1 MNQLPADILT
11 FIKFFENSDG
21 TSVYVNELIRDKNGK
36 IKDIKLHYCNEQG
49 AKLLQMEKSFIIGR
63 NFTKLRPDVNEI
75 KPEIADFMDSIS
87 KAGSEWRGTRKSV
100 LNGNYFDSTMLCP
113 QDDWIVS
120 LAKDLNQEVKEKDIF
135 REAAYRNED
144 AVYYLEP
151 IFDNKGSITDFLFK
165 DLNPAA
171 EAEIGMPKEIA
182 IDKNLCK
189 LFPQNLELGT
199 FDLYKN
205 VYLTQ
210 QAQRKE
216 YEIRDTQ
223 GNLGFYLLHISRV
236 YDGLLISNKN
246 ITEIRNVENQLRIQK
261 EQLEFTYLASNDGYW
276 DYNVKTEQ
284 LFLSERW
291 KTMLGFT
298 DQEIASDDLQV
309 WRKLVHPKDL
319 RIALSA
325 FQRHQSEETERFD
338 KVLRFKTKGGEYMFI
353 RSRALIIKDE
363 NGEPTRIVGTH
374 TDISAAKQSELVLE
388 KAKEK
393 AEQADKAKSEFLGM
407 ISHEMRTPLNGIF
420 GMATLLAGSEL
431 NSEQKEYLKDL
442 SDSTEILSR
451 LIDDLLQII
460 TLDSAKMEIKEEPF
474 EIKTFID
481 LIRILVEPKAFEKEI
496 EFKILISEKFPKV
509 IIGDRTRI
517 EQVLLNLITNSIKF
531 TDKGSV
537 TLSLDLEGADSILFK
552 VKDTGIGIQEE
563 ARQRIFDA
571 FHQEDLADTRRY
583 GGVGLGLYIVKRL
596 TSRMKGEIR
605 LDSEPGLGSEF
616 TVILPLKMETQTSLN
631 IVQTQQSDAVP
642 KFTSGSVLIVDDNE
656 INVKILAK
664 HLSKTGIQSD
674 SALSGREALKL
685 LDTNDKKYD
694 LILLDLQMPEMDG
707 YHTADAIHALNS
719 SNAKTPI
726 VAVTASSFSEAYEK
740 CAQHGIEGFIG
751 KPFQPKQLYKVLIDF
766 L

>member
-1 MNQLPADILT
+1 MNEIPADILT

-21 TSVYVNELIRDKNGK
+21 TSIYVNNIIRDKNNK
-36 IKDIKLHYCNEQG
+36 IVDLILYYCNEQA
-49 AKLLQMEKSFIIGR
+49 AKLVQMEKSTLIGKKY
-63 NFTKLRPDVNEI
+63 TELRPKELETN
-75 KPEIADFMDSIS
+75 PEIVEFFESIS
-87 KAGSEWRGTRKSV
+87 KKGAEWRGIRQSAISRK
-100 LNGNYFDSTMLCP
+100 YYDSTIICP
-113 QDDWIVS
+113 EDDWTIS
-120 LAKDLNQEVKEKDIF
+120 IAKDLNQEIKEKDIF

-151 IFDNKGSITDFLFK
+151 IFDGKGSIADFLYK

-182 IDKNLCK
+182 IGKNLCK

-199 FDLYKN
+199 FELYKN

-210 QAQRKE
+210 HAEKRE
-216 YEIRDTQ
+216 YEIKDSQ
-223 GNLGFYLLHISRV
+223 GNPGFYLLQISRV
-236 YDGLLISNKN
+236 YEGLLISNKN

-276 DYNVKTEQ
+276 DYNVKTQQ
-284 LFLSERW
+284 LFLSQRW
-291 KTMLGFT
+291 KTMLGYT
-298 DQEIASDDLQV
+298 DEEISSDDVHL

-325 FQRHQSEETERFD
+325 FQRHQEEGTARFD
-338 KVLRFKTKGGEYMFI
+338 KVLRFKTKSGEYMFI
-353 RSRALIIKDE
+353 RSRALIIEDE
-363 NGEPTRIVGTH
+363 NGQPARIVGTH
-374 TDISAAKQSELVLE
+374 TDISAAKESEHALE

-420 GMATLLAGSEL
+420 GMATLLASSEL
-431 NSEQKEYLKDL
+431 DSEQKEYLKDL

-451 LIDDLLQII
+451 LIDDLLQVI
-460 TLDSAKMEIKEEPF
+460 TLDSAKIEIKEESF
-474 EIKTFID
+474 EIKAFTD
-481 LIRILVEPKAFEKEI
+481 LIRILVEPKALEKNI
-496 EFKILISEKFPKV
+496 EFKIYISERFPKV
-509 IIGDRTRI
+509 IVGDRTRI
-517 EQVLLNLITNSIKF
+517 EQIVLNLITNSIKF

-537 TLSLDLEGADSILFK
+537 TLSLDLEGKDSILFK
-552 VKDTGIGIQEE
+552 VKDTGIGIKEE

-571 FHQEDLADTRRY
+571 FHQEDLADTRKY
-583 GGVGLGLYIVKRL
+583 KGVGLGLYIVKKL
-596 TSRMKGEIR
+596 TSRMKGDIR
-605 LDSEPGLGSEF
+605 LKSEHGLGSEF
-616 TVILPLKMETQTSLN
+616 SIILPLKTETDTPFN
-631 IVQTQQSDAVP
+631 PTQIQSEAVP
-642 KFTSGSVLIVDDNE
+642 TFSSSSVLIVDDNE

-674 SALSGREALKL
+674 SALSGKEALKL
-685 LDTNDKKYD
+685 LDTNEKKYD

-719 SNAKTPI
+719 FNAKTPI

-751 KPFQPKQLYKVLIDF
+751 KPFQPKQLYKVLTDF

>member
-1 MNQLPADILT
+1 MNEIPSDILT

-21 TSVYVNELIRDKNGK
+21 TSIYVNELLRDENSK

-49 AKLLQMEKSFIIGR
+49 AKLLQMEKDFIIGR
-63 NFTKLRPDVNEI
+63 NFTQLRSDVNEV
-75 KPEIADFMDSIS
+75 KPEFAAFMESIC
-87 KAGSEWRGTRKSV
+87 KAGSEWRGIRQSV
-100 LNGNYFDSTMLCP
+100 LSGRYFDSTMLCH
-113 QDDWIVS
+113 QDDWIIS
-120 LAKDLNQEVKEKDIF
+120 IAKDLNQEIKEKDIF

-144 AVYYLEP
+144 AIYYLEP
-151 IFDNKGSITDFLFK
+151 VFDDKGSIIDFLYK

-171 EAEIGMPKEIA
+171 EAEMGMPKEIS
-182 IDKNLCK
+182 IGKNLYSV
-189 LFPQNLELGT
+189 FPQNVDIGM
-199 FDLYKN
+199 FDLFKK

-210 QAQRKE
+210 QAEKKE
-216 YEIRDTQ
+216 YEIKDAK
-223 GNLGFYLLHISRV
+223 GDLGFYLLHISRV
-236 YDGLLISNKN
+236 YEGLLISNKN

-291 KTMLGFT
+291 KTMLGYT
-298 DQEIASDDLQV
+298 NEEIASNDIQV

-325 FQRHQSEETERFD
+325 FQRHRSEETERFD
-338 KVLRFKTKGGEYMFI
+338 KVLRFKTKGGEYIFV

-374 TDISAAKQSELVLE
+374 TDISAAKQSEIALE

-393 AEQADKAKSEFLGM
+393 AEQADRAKSEFLGM

-420 GMATLLAGSEL
+420 GMTTLLASSKL
-431 NSEQKEYLKDL
+431 DLEQKEYLKDL

-451 LIDDLLQII
+451 LIDDLLQVI
-460 TLDSAKMEIKEEPF
+460 TVDSAKMEIKEEAF
-474 EIKTFID
+474 EVKTFLD
-481 LIRILVEPKAFEKEI
+481 FIRILVEPKAFEKNI
-496 EFKILISEKFPKV
+496 EFKIFISEKFPRV
-509 IIGDRTRI
+509 IVGDRTRI

-531 TDKGSV
+531 TDKGSI
-537 TLSLDLEGADSILFK
+537 TLSLDLEGEASILFK
-552 VKDTGIGIQEE
+552 VKDTGIGIKEE

-571 FHQEDLADTRRY
+571 FHQEDLADTRKY
-583 GGVGLGLYIVKRL
+583 KGVGLGLYIVKRL
-596 TSRMKGEIR
+596 TSKMKGDVR
-605 LDSEPGLGSEF
+605 LNSEPGHGSEF
-616 TVILPLKMETQTSLN
+616 SIILPLKKEAETPLN
-631 IVQTQQSDAVP
+631 PAQIQSETVP
-642 KFTSGSVLIVDDNE
+642 KFSSNSVLIVDDNE

-674 SALSGREALKL
+674 SALSGKEALKL
-685 LDTNDKKYD
+685 LDTNEKKYD

-726 VAVTASSFSEAYEK
+726 VAVTASSFSEAYKK

-751 KPFQPKQLYKVLIDF
+751 KPFQPKQLYKVLTDF

>member
-1 MNQLPADILT
+1 MNEIPEDIRI

-21 TSVYVNELIRDKNGK
+21 TSIYVNHLLRDENGK
-36 IKDIKLHYCNEQG
+36 IRDIKLHYLNEQG
-49 AKLLQMEKSFIIGR
+49 AKLLQMEKTQLIGK
-63 NFTKLRPDVNEI
+63 NYTEIRPGELESNPDI
-75 KPEIADFMDSIS
+75 SGFMESVS
-87 KAGSEWRGTRKSV
+87 KKGSEWRGIRQSAISKKF
-100 LNGNYFDSTMLCP
+100 YDSTVICP
-113 QDDWIVS
+113 KDDWVIS
-120 LAKDLNQEVKEKDIF
+120 IAKDLNQEIKEKDIF

-151 IFDNKGSITDFLFK
+151 IFDEKGHITDFLYK

-171 EAEIGMPKEIA
+171 ESEIGMPKEIA
-182 IDKNLCK
+182 IGKNLCK

-199 FDLYKN
+199 FELYKN

-210 QAQRKE
+210 HAEKRE
-216 YEIRDTQ
+216 YEIKDSQ
-223 GNLGFYLLHISRV
+223 GNPGFYLLQISRV
-236 YDGLLISNKN
+236 YEGLLISNKN

-298 DQEIASDDLQV
+298 DQEISSDDPHV

-325 FQRHQSEETERFD
+325 FQRHQEEGTARFD
-338 KVLRFKTKGGEYMFI
+338 KVLRFKTKSGEYMFI
-353 RSRALIIKDE
+353 RSRALIIEDE
-363 NGEPTRIVGTH
+363 NGQPARIVGTH
-374 TDISAAKQSELVLE
+374 TDISAAKQTEIALE

-420 GMATLLAGSEL
+420 GMANLLENSEL
-431 NSEQKEYLKDL
+431 NLEQKEYLKDL

-460 TLDSAKMEIKEEPF
+460 TLDSTKIEIKEEAF

-481 LIRILVEPKAFEKEI
+481 LIRILVEPKAFEKNI
-496 EFKILISEKFPKV
+496 EFKIIVSEKFPKV
-509 IIGDRTRI
+509 IVGDRTRI

-537 TLSLDLEGADSILFK
+537 TLSLDLKGNDSILFK
-552 VKDTGIGIQEE
+552 VKDTGIGIKEE
-563 ARQRIFDA
+563 ARQRIFEA
-571 FHQEDLADTRRY
+571 FHQEDLADTRKY
-583 GGVGLGLYIVKRL
+583 KGVGLGLYIVKRL
-596 TSRMKGEIR
+596 TSKMKGDVH
-605 LDSEPGLGSEF
+605 LNSEPGLGSEF
-616 TVILPLKMETQTSLN
+616 SIILPLKTEAEAPFNPAQIQSET
-631 IVQTQQSDAVP
+631 VP
-642 KFTSGSVLIVDDNE
+642 TFSSSSVLIVDDNE

-674 SALSGREALKL
+674 SALSGKEALKL
-685 LDTNDKKYD
+685 LDTNTKKYD

-740 CAQHGIEGFIG
+740 CTQHGIEGFIG
-751 KPFQPKQLYKVLIDF
+751 KPFQPKQLYKVLTDF

>member
-1 MNQLPADILT
+1 MNQIPADILT

-21 TSVYVNELIRDKNGK
+21 TAIYVNELLRDEKGKLKN
-36 IKDIKLHYCNEQG
+36 IKLHYCNEQG
-49 AKLLQMEKSFIIGR
+49 AKLLKMEKLTITGK
-63 NFTKLRPDVNEI
+63 NFTELRPDVAEI
-75 KPEIADFMDSIS
+75 KPEIAAFMESIS
-87 KAGSEWRGTRKSV
+87 KAGSEWRGIRQSV
-100 LNGNYFDSTMLCP
+100 LSGKYFDSTMLCY
-113 QDDWIVS
+113 QDDWVIS
-120 LAKDLNQEVKEKDIF
+120 IAKDLNQEIKEKDIF

-151 IFDNKGSITDFLFK
+151 IFDDKGSITDFLYK

-182 IDKNLCK
+182 IGKNLCK

-199 FDLYKN
+199 FDLYKS

-210 QAQRKE
+210 QAQKRE
-216 YEIRDTQ
+216 YEIKDAQ
-223 GNLGFYLLHISRV
+223 GNPGFYLLQISRV
-236 YDGLLISNKN
+236 YEGLLISNKN

-276 DYNVKTEQ
+276 DYNMDTGE

-291 KTMLGFT
+291 KTMLGFK
-298 DQEIASDDLQV
+298 DEEISSNDRNV
-309 WRKLVHPKDL
+309 WRNLVHPKDL

-338 KVLRFKTKGGEYMFI
+338 KVLRFKKKDGEYIFI

-363 NGEPTRIVGTH
+363 NGNPTRIVGTH
-374 TDISAAKQSELVLE
+374 TDISAAKQTEIALE
-388 KAKEK
+388 QAKEK

-420 GMATLLAGSEL
+420 GMANLLVNSEL

-460 TLDSAKMEIKEEPF
+460 TLDSTKIEIKEEAF

-481 LIRILVEPKAFEKEI
+481 FIRILVEPKAFEKNI
-496 EFKILISEKFPKV
+496 EFKIFISEKFPKV
-509 IIGDRTRI
+509 IVGDRTRI

-531 TDKGSV
+531 TSKGSV
-537 TLSLDLEGADSILFK
+537 SLSLDIEGKNSILFK
-552 VKDTGIGIQEE
+552 VKDTGIGIKEE

-571 FHQEDLADTRRY
+571 FHQEDLADTRKY
-583 GGVGLGLYIVKRL
+583 SGVGLGLYIVKRL
-596 TSRMKGEIR
+596 TSKMKGEVR
-605 LDSEPGLGSEF
+605 LNSEPGFGSEF
-616 TVILPLKMETQTSLN
+616 SIILPLKTETEAFFNPTQ
-631 IVQTQQSDAVP
+631 VQSETVP
-642 KFTSGSVLIVDDNE
+642 TFSSSSVLIVDDNE

-674 SALSGREALKL
+674 SALSGKEALKL
-685 LDTNDKKYD
+685 LDTNTKKYD

-751 KPFQPKQLYKVLIDF
+751 KPFQPKQLYKVLTDF

>member
-1 MNQLPADILT
+1 MNEIPADILT
-11 FIKFFENSDG
+11 FIQFFENSNG
-21 TSVYVNELIRDKNGK
+21 TSIYVTHLIRNEKGK
-36 IKDIKLHYCNEQG
+36 IQDIKLHYCNDQ
-49 AKLLQMEKSFIIGR
+49 AARLLQMDKVALIGK
-63 NFTKLRPDVNEI
+63 NYTELRPGELETNPDI
-75 KPEIADFMDSIS
+75 GGFMESVS
-87 KAGSEWRGTRKSV
+87 KKGAEWRGIRQSAITK
-100 LNGNYFDSTMLCP
+100 NYYDSTIICP
-113 QDDWIVS
+113 QDDWVIS
-120 LAKDLNQEVKEKDIF
+120 IAKDLNQEIKEKDIF

-144 AVYYLEP
+144 AIYYLEP
-151 IFDNKGSITDFLFK
+151 IFDDQGSITDFLYK

-182 IDKNLCK
+182 IGKNLCK

-199 FDLYKN
+199 FDLYKK

-210 QAQRKE
+210 QAEKRE
-216 YEIRDTQ
+216 YEIKDTR
-223 GNLGFYLLHISRV
+223 GKPGFYLLQISRV
-236 YDGLLISNKN
+236 YEGLLISNKN

-276 DYNVKTEQ
+276 DYNVKTKK

-291 KTMLGFT
+291 KTMLGYT
-298 DQEIASDDLQV
+298 NEEISSEDSQI
-309 WRKLVHPKDL
+309 WKKLVHPEDL

-325 FQRHQSEETERFD
+325 FQRHRSEKTERFD
-338 KVLRFKTKGGEYMFI
+338 KVLRYKRKNGDSIFI

-363 NGEPTRIVGTH
+363 NGDPTRIVGTH
-374 TDISAAKQSELVLE
+374 TDISAAKQSELTLE

-420 GMATLLAGSEL
+420 GMANLLMSSEL

-481 LIRILVEPKAFEKEI
+481 FIRILVEPKAIEKNI
-496 EFKILISEKFPKV
+496 EFKIFISEKFPRV
-509 IIGDRTRI
+509 IVGDRTRI
-517 EQVLLNLITNSIKF
+517 EQILLNLITNSIKF

-537 TLSLDLEGADSILFK
+537 TLSLDLEGDSSVLLK
-552 VKDTGIGIQEE
+552 VKDTGIGIKEE

-571 FHQEDLADTRRY
+571 FHQEDLADTRKY

-596 TSRMKGEIR
+596 TSRMKGEVR
-605 LDSEPGLGSEF
+605 LSSEPGLGSEF
-616 TVILPLKMETQTSLN
+616 SIILPLKTETEALN
-631 IVQTQQSDAVP
+631 PALTQSETVP
-642 KFTSGSVLIVDDNE
+642 IFPFGSVLIVDDNE

-726 VAVTASSFSEAYEK
+726 VAVTASSFSEAHEK
-740 CAQHGIEGFIG
+740 CVQHGIEGFIG
-751 KPFQPKQLYKVLIDF
+751 KPFQPKQLYKVLSDF

>member
-1 MNQLPADILT
+1 MNEIPADILT
-11 FIKFFENSDG
+11 FIKFFEHSDG
-21 TSVYVNELIRDKNGK
+21 TSVYVNELIRDEAGK
-36 IKDIKLHYCNEQG
+36 IKDIKLHYCNEQA
-49 AKLLQMEKSFIIGR
+49 AKLLRLEKSFLIGK
-63 NFTKLRPDVNEI
+63 NFTELRPDVSEL
-75 KPEIADFMDSIS
+75 KPEITEFMDSIS
-87 KAGSEWRGTRKSV
+87 KAGSEWRGTRKSIIS
-100 LNGNYFDSTMLCP
+100 GKYFDSTMLCP
-113 QDDWIVS
+113 KDDWIVS
-120 LAKDLNQEVKEKDIF
+120 LAKDLNQEIKEKDIF

-151 IFDNKGSITDFLFK
+151 IFDEKGSIIDFLYK

-182 IDKNLCK
+182 IGKNLRK
-189 LFPQNLELGT
+189 LFPKTIELGT

-210 QAQRKE
+210 QAVKKE
-216 YEIRDTQ
+216 YETEDTH
-223 GNLGFYLLHISRV
+223 GNPGFYLLQISRV
-236 YDGLLISNKN
+236 YEGLVISNKN

-276 DYNVKTEQ
+276 DYNVKTSQ

-338 KVLRFKTKGGEYMFI
+338 KVLRFKTKSGEYIFI

-363 NGEPTRIVGTH
+363 NGDPTRIVGTH
-374 TDISAAKQSELVLE
+374 TDISAAKQSELALE
-388 KAKEK
+388 QAKER
-393 AEQADKAKSEFLGM
+393 AERADKAKSEFLGM

-481 LIRILVEPKAFEKEI
+481 FIRILVEPKAFEKEI
-496 EFKILISEKFPKV
+496 EFKISISEKFPKV

-531 TDKGSV
+531 TDKGLV
-537 TLSLDLEGADSILFK
+537 TLSLDIEGENSILFK

-563 ARQRIFDA
+563 ARLRIFDA
-571 FHQEDLADTRRY
+571 FHQEDLADTRKY

-596 TSRMKGEIR
+596 TSKMKGDIR
-605 LDSEPGLGSEF
+605 LDSVPGLGSEF
-616 TVILPLKMETQTSLN
+616 SIILPLKTETDIQITPAQ
-631 IVQTQQSDAVP
+631 IQSETVP
-642 KFTSGSVLIVDDNE
+642 KFSSGSVLIVDDNE
-656 INVKILAK
+656 INVKILSK

-685 LDTNDKKYD
+685 LDTNEKKYD

-719 SNAKTPI
+719 FNAKTPI

-751 KPFQPKQLYKVLIDF
+751 KPFQPKQLYKVLSDF

>member
-1 MNQLPADILT
+1 MNEIPADILT

-21 TSVYVNELIRDKNGK
+21 TSIYVNHLLRDENGK
-36 IKDIKLHYCNEQG
+36 IQDIKLHYCNDQA
-49 AKLLQMEKSFIIGR
+49 AKLLQMEKISLVGKHY
-63 NFTKLRPDVNEI
+63 TELRPGEFESNPDI
-75 KPEIADFMDSIS
+75 GGFMESVS
-87 KAGSEWRGTRKSV
+87 KKGSEWRGIRQSAISKK
-100 LNGNYFDSTMLCP
+100 YYDSTIICP
-113 QDDWIVS
+113 QDDWVIS
-120 LAKDLNQEVKEKDIF
+120 IAKDLNQEIKEKDIF

-144 AVYYLEP
+144 AIYYLEP
-151 IFDNKGSITDFLFK
+151 VFDDKGSITDFLYK

-182 IDKNLCK
+182 IGKNLCK
-189 LFPQNLELGT
+189 LFPRNLELGT

-210 QAQRKE
+210 QAEKRE
-216 YEIRDTQ
+216 YEIKDTR
-223 GNLGFYLLHISRV
+223 GNPGFYLLQISRV
-236 YDGLLISNKN
+236 YEGLLISNKN

-276 DYNVKTEQ
+276 DYNVKTKQ

-291 KTMLGFT
+291 KTMLGYT
-298 DQEIASDDLQV
+298 NEEISSEDSQI
-309 WRKLVHPKDL
+309 WKKLVHPEDL

-325 FQRHQSEETERFD
+325 FQQHRSEKTERFD
-338 KVLRFKTKGGEYMFI
+338 KVLRYKRKDGEPIFI

-374 TDISAAKQSELVLE
+374 TDISAAKQSEIALE

-393 AEQADKAKSEFLGM
+393 AEQADRAKSEFLGM

-420 GMATLLAGSEL
+420 GMANLLMSSEL
-431 NSEQKEYLKDL
+431 NSEQKENLKDL

-460 TLDSAKMEIKEEPF
+460 TLDSTKLEIKEEPF
-474 EIKTFID
+474 ETKTFID
-481 LIRILVEPKAFEKEI
+481 FIRILVEPKTLEKNI
-496 EFKILISEKFPKV
+496 EFKICISEKFPEV
-509 IIGDRTRI
+509 IVGDRTRI
-517 EQVLLNLITNSIKF
+517 EQLLLNLITNSIKF

-537 TLSLDLEGADSILFK
+537 MLTLDIEGESSIIFK
-552 VKDTGIGIQEE
+552 VKDTGIGIKEE

-571 FHQEDLADTRRY
+571 FHQEDLADTRKY
-583 GGVGLGLYIVKRL
+583 SGVGLGLYIVKRL
-596 TSRMKGEIR
+596 TSKMKGEVR
-605 LDSEPGLGSEF
+605 LNSEPGLGSEF
-616 TVILPLKMETQTSLN
+616 SILLPLKIQAGIPLNPAQIQSET
-631 IVQTQQSDAVP
+631 VP
-642 KFTSGSVLIVDDNE
+642 IFSTGSVLIVDDNE

-664 HLSKTGIQSD
+664 HLSKTGVQSD

-751 KPFQPKQLYKVLIDF
+751 KPFQPKQLYKVLSDF

>member
-1 MNQLPADILT
+1 MNEIPADILT

-21 TSVYVNELIRDKNGK
+21 TSIYVNHIIRDKNGK
-36 IKDIKLHYCNEQG
+36 IIDLELCYCNDQA
-49 AKLLQMEKSFIIGR
+49 AKLVQMEKSTLIGKR
-63 NFTKLRPDVNEI
+63 YTELRPKELETS
-75 KPEIADFMDSIS
+75 PEIVEFFESVS
-87 KAGSEWRGTRKSV
+87 KKSAEWRGIRQSAISGK
-100 LNGNYFDSTMLCP
+100 YYDSTIICP
-113 QDDWIVS
+113 EDDWTIS
-120 LAKDLNQEVKEKDIF
+120 IAKDLNQEIKEKDIF

-151 IFDNKGSITDFLFK
+151 IFDDKGSITDFLYK

-182 IDKNLCK
+182 IGKNLCK

-210 QAQRKE
+210 QAEKRE
-216 YEIRDTQ
+216 YEIKDSQ
-223 GNLGFYLLHISRV
+223 GHPGFYLLQISRV
-236 YDGLLISNKN
+236 YEGLLISNKN
-246 ITEIRNVENQLRIQK
+246 ITEIRNVETQLRIQK

-276 DYNVKTEQ
+276 DYNMKTGQ

-298 DQEIASDDLQV
+298 NEEISSNDQQI

-325 FQRHQSEETERFD
+325 FQRHQTEETERFD
-338 KVLRFKTKGGEYMFI
+338 KVLRFKTKSGEYIFI

-363 NGEPTRIVGTH
+363 NGDPTRIVGTH
-374 TDISAAKQSELVLE
+374 TDISAAKQTEIALE

-420 GMATLLAGSEL
+420 GMANLLMTSEL

-460 TLDSAKMEIKEEPF
+460 TLDSTKIEIKEETF

-481 LIRILVEPKAFEKEI
+481 LIRILVEPKAHEKNI
-496 EFKILISEKFPKV
+496 EFKIFISEKFPKV
-509 IIGDRTRI
+509 IVGDRTRI
-517 EQVLLNLITNSIKF
+517 EQLLLNLITNSIKF

-537 TLSLDLEGADSILFK
+537 TLSLDLEGEASILFK
-552 VKDTGIGIQEE
+552 VKDTGIGIKEE

-571 FHQEDLADTRRY
+571 FHQEDLADTRKY
-583 GGVGLGLYIVKRL
+583 SGVGLGLYIVKRL
-596 TSRMKGEIR
+596 TSKMRGEVR
-605 LDSEPGLGSEF
+605 LDSKPGLGSEF
-616 TVILPLKMETQTSLN
+616 SIILPLKIETAPPLN
-631 IVQTQQSDAVP
+631 PIEIQSETIP
-642 KFTSGSVLIVDDNE
+642 IFSSGSVLIVDDNE

-664 HLSKTGIQSD
+664 HLSKTGVQSD
-674 SALSGREALKL
+674 SALSGKEALKL
-685 LDTNDKKYD
+685 LDTDKKKYD

-740 CAQHGIEGFIG
+740 CVQHGIEGFIG
-751 KPFQPKQLYKVLIDF
+751 KPFQPKQLYKVLSDF

>member
-1 MNQLPADILT
+1 MNEIPTDILT
-11 FIKFFENSDG
+11 FIKFFEHSEG
-21 TSVYVNELIRDKNGK
+21 TSVYVNELLRDESGK

-49 AKLLQMEKSFIIGR
+49 AKLLQMEKVFLIGK
-63 NFTKLRPDVNEI
+63 NFTEFRPGVSII
-75 KPEIADFMDSIS
+75 KPEMAEFMNSIS
-87 KAGSEWRGTRKSV
+87 RAGSEWRGIRQSV
-100 LNGNYFDSTMLCP
+100 ISGKYVDSTMLCHR
-113 QDDWIVS
+113 DDWIIS
-120 LAKDLNQEVKEKDIF
+120 IAKDLNQEIKEKDIF

-144 AVYYLEP
+144 AIYYLEP
-151 IFDNKGSITDFLFK
+151 IFNENGNIIDFIYK
-165 DLNPAA
+165 DMNPAA
-171 EAEIGMPKEIA
+171 ETEMGIPKEIS
-182 IDKNLCK
+182 IGKNLYSV
-189 LFPQNLELGT
+189 FPENVDLGM
-199 FDLYKN
+199 FDLFKR

-210 QAQRKE
+210 QAEKKE
-216 YEIRDTQ
+216 YEIKDAQ
-223 GNLGFYLLHISRV
+223 GNPGFYLLHISRV
-236 YDGLLISNKN
+236 YEGLVITNKN
-246 ITEIRNVENQLRIQK
+246 VTEIRNVENQLRIQK

-298 DQEIASDDLQV
+298 DKEIESDDIQL

-338 KVLRFKTKGGEYMFI
+338 KVLRFKTKAGEYIFV

-374 TDISAAKQSELVLE
+374 TDISAAKQSEHALE

-420 GMATLLAGSEL
+420 GMASLLSGSKL
-431 NSEQKEYLKDL
+431 DSEQKEYLKDL
-442 SDSTEILSR
+442 SDSTAILSR

-481 LIRILVEPKAFEKEI
+481 FIRILVEPKAFEKDI

-517 EQVLLNLITNSIKF
+517 EQVLLNLITNSVKF

-537 TLSLDLEGADSILFK
+537 TLSLDTEGETSIIFK
-552 VKDTGIGIQEE
+552 VKDTGIGIKEE

-571 FHQEDLADTRRY
+571 FHQEDLADTRKY
-583 GGVGLGLYIVKRL
+583 KGVGLGLYIVKRL
-596 TSRMKGEIR
+596 VSRMKGEVH
-605 LDSEPGLGSEF
+605 LNSEPGIGSEF
-616 TVILPLKMETQTSLN
+616 SISLPLKMETRSSLN
-631 IVQTQQSDAVP
+631 PVQIESDSVP
-642 KFTSGSVLIVDDNE
+642 TFVSSSVLIVDDNE

-674 SALSGREALKL
+674 SALSGKEALKL
-685 LDTNDKKYD
+685 LDTNEKKYD

-751 KPFQPKQLYKVLIDF
+751 KPFQPKQLYKVLTDF

>member
-1 MNQLPADILT
+1 MNQIPADILT
-11 FIKFFENSDG
+11 FIKFFEHSDG
-21 TSVYVNELIRDKNGK
+21 TAIYVNELLRDEKGK
-36 IKDIKLHYCNEQG
+36 LENIKLQYCNDQG
-49 AKLLQMEKSFIIGR
+49 AKLLQMEKLSITGK
-63 NFTKLRPDVNEI
+63 NFTELRPDVPDI
-75 KPEIADFMDSIS
+75 KPEIATFMNSIC
-87 KAGSEWRGTRKSV
+87 KAGSEWRGIRQSV
-100 LNGNYFDSTMLCP
+100 LTGKYFDTTMLCP
-113 QDDWIVS
+113 QDDWIIS
-120 LAKDLNQEVKEKDIF
+120 IAKDLHQEIKEKDIF

-151 IFDNKGSITDFLFK
+151 IFDDKGSITDFLYK

-171 EAEIGMPKEIA
+171 EAEIGMPKEVA
-182 IDKNLCK
+182 IGRNLCN

-199 FDLYKN
+199 FDLYKT

-210 QAQRKE
+210 QAEKKE
-216 YEIRDTQ
+216 YEIKDAQ
-223 GNLGFYLLHISRV
+223 GTPGFYLLQISRV
-236 YDGLLISNKN
+236 YEGLLISNKN

-276 DYNVKTEQ
+276 DYNIKTKQ

-298 DQEIASDDLQV
+298 DQEIPSDDPQV

-325 FQRHQSEETERFD
+325 FKRHQEEGTPRFD
-338 KVLRFKTKGGEYMFI
+338 KVLRFKTKSGEYMFI
-353 RSRALIIKDE
+353 RSRALIIEDE

-374 TDISAAKQSELVLE
+374 TDISAAKQSELALE

-420 GMATLLAGSEL
+420 GMATLLASSEM
-431 NSEQKEYLKDL
+431 NPEQKEYLKDL

-460 TLDSAKMEIKEEPF
+460 TLDAAKMEIKEEPF

-481 LIRILVEPKAFEKEI
+481 FIRILVEPKALEKNI

-552 VKDTGIGIQEE
+552 VKDTGIGIKEE

-571 FHQEDLADTRRY
+571 FHQEDLADTRKY
-583 GGVGLGLYIVKRL
+583 KGVGLGLYIVKRL
-596 TSRMKGEIR
+596 ISRMKGDIR
-605 LDSEPGLGSEF
+605 LHSEPGLGSEF
-616 TVILPLKMETQTSLN
+616 SVILPLKMETETSLN
-631 IVQTQQSDAVP
+631 PARIQSETVP
-642 KFTSGSVLIVDDNE
+642 TFSSSAVLIVDDNE

-685 LDTNDKKYD
+685 LDTNEKKYD

-719 SNAKTPI
+719 FNAKTPI

-740 CAQHGIEGFIG
+740 CVQHGIEGFIG
-751 KPFQPKQLYKVLIDF
+751 KPFQPKQLYKVLTDF

>member
-1 MNQLPADILT
+1 MNQIPADILT

-21 TSVYVNELIRDKNGK
+21 TAIYVNELLRDEKGKLKN
-36 IKDIKLHYCNEQG
+36 IKLHYCNEIG
-49 AKLLQMEKSFIIGR
+49 AKLLQLEKLTITGK
-63 NFTKLRPDVNEI
+63 NFTELRPDVSEI
-75 KPEIADFMDSIS
+75 KPEMASFMESIS
-87 KAGSEWRGTRKSV
+87 KAGSEWRGIRQSV
-100 LNGNYFDSTMLCP
+100 LTGKYFDSTMLCY
-113 QDDWIVS
+113 QDDWIIS
-120 LAKDLNQEVKEKDIF
+120 IAKDLNQEIKEKDIF

-151 IFDNKGSITDFLFK
+151 IFDDKGSITDFLYK

-182 IDKNLCK
+182 IGKNLCK
-189 LFPQNLELGT
+189 LFPQNIELGT
-199 FDLYKN
+199 FELYKS

-210 QAQRKE
+210 QAQKKE
-216 YEIRDTQ
+216 YEIKDSQ
-223 GNLGFYLLHISRV
+223 GNPGFYLLQISRV
-236 YDGLLISNKN
+236 YEGLLITTKN
-246 ITEIRNVENQLRIQK
+246 ITEIRDVENQLRIQK

-276 DYNVKTEQ
+276 DYNMETRE

-298 DQEIASDDLQV
+298 DEEISSNDQNV
-309 WRKLVHPKDL
+309 WRQLVHPKDL

-338 KVLRFKTKGGEYMFI
+338 KVLRFKKKDGEYIFI

-363 NGEPTRIVGTH
+363 NGDPIRIVGTH
-374 TDISAAKQSELVLE
+374 TDISAAKQTEMALE

-420 GMATLLAGSEL
+420 GMANLLAGSKL
-431 NSEQKEYLKDL
+431 DPEQKEYLKDL

-460 TLDSAKMEIKEEPF
+460 TLDSAKMEIKEEAF

-481 LIRILVEPKAFEKEI
+481 LIRILVEPKAFEKDI
-496 EFKILISEKFPKV
+496 EFKIFISEKFPKV
-509 IIGDRTRI
+509 IVGDRTRI

-537 TLSLDLEGADSILFK
+537 TLSVDLEGENSILFK
-552 VKDTGIGIQEE
+552 VKDTGIGIKEE

-571 FHQEDLADTRRY
+571 FHQEDLADTRKY

-596 TSRMKGEIR
+596 TSKMKGEVR
-605 LDSEPGLGSEF
+605 LNSEPGLGSEF
-616 TVILPLKMETQTSLN
+616 SIILPLQIDTEAAVNTTQIQSET
-631 IVQTQQSDAVP
+631 VP
-642 KFTSGSVLIVDDNE
+642 IFNSSSVLIVDDNE

-719 SNAKTPI
+719 FNAKTPI

-751 KPFQPKQLYKVLIDF
+751 KPFQPKQLYKVLTDF

>member
-1 MNQLPADILT
+1 MNEIPSDILT
-11 FIKFFENSDG
+11 FIKFFEHSDG
-21 TSVYVNELIRDKNGK
+21 TSIYVNELLRDENGK
-36 IKDIKLHYCNEQG
+36 IKNIKLHYCNEQG
-49 AKLLQMEKSFIIGR
+49 AKLLQMEKNFLIGR
-63 NFTKLRPDVNEI
+63 NFTELRPEVNEI

-100 LNGNYFDSTMLCP
+100 LTGNYFDSTMLCP
-113 QDDWIVS
+113 QNDWIVS

-151 IFDNKGSITDFLFK
+151 IFDKNGSITDFLYK

-182 IDKNLCK
+182 VGKNLCK
-189 LFPQNLELGT
+189 LFPQNIELGT

-216 YEIRDTQ
+216 YEIKDAQ
-223 GNLGFYLLHISRV
+223 GNFGFYLLHISRV
-236 YDGLLISNKN
+236 YEGLLISNKN

-298 DQEIASDDLQV
+298 DEEISADDPQV

-325 FQRHQSEETERFD
+325 FQRHQEEGTARFD
-338 KVLRFKTKGGEYMFI
+338 RVLRFKTKSGEYMFI
-353 RSRALIIKDE
+353 RSRALIIEDE
-363 NGEPTRIVGTH
+363 NGQPARIVGTH
-374 TDISAAKQSELVLE
+374 TDISAAKQSELALE

-420 GMATLLAGSEL
+420 GMATLLASSEM
-431 NSEQKEYLKDL
+431 NPEQKEYLKDL

-481 LIRILVEPKAFEKEI
+481 FIRILVEPKALEKNI
-496 EFKILISEKFPKV
+496 EFKIFISEKFPKV
-509 IIGDRTRI
+509 IVGDRTRI

-537 TLSLDLEGADSILFK
+537 ILSLDLEGTDSILFK
-552 VKDTGIGIQEE
+552 VNDTGIGIKEE

-571 FHQEDLADTRRY
+571 FHQEDLADTRKY
-583 GGVGLGLYIVKRL
+583 KGVGLGLYIVKRL
-596 TSRMKGEIR
+596 ISRMKGDIR
-605 LDSEPGLGSEF
+605 LHSEPGLGSEF
-616 TVILPLKMETQTSLN
+616 SIILPLKTETEASINPAQ
-631 IVQTQQSDAVP
+631 IQSETVP
-642 KFTSGSVLIVDDNE
+642 TFSSSAVLIVDDNE

-685 LDTNDKKYD
+685 LDTNEKKYD

-719 SNAKTPI
+719 FNAKTPI

-751 KPFQPKQLYKVLIDF
+751 KPFQPKQLYKVLTDF

>member
-1 MNQLPADILT
+1 MNQIPADILT

-21 TSVYVNELIRDKNGK
+21 TSVYVNHIIRDKNGK
-36 IKDIKLHYCNEQG
+36 IVDMKLHYCNDQA
-49 AKLLQMEKSFIIGR
+49 AKLVQMEKSTLIGK
-63 NFTKLRPDVNEI
+63 NYTELRPKELEMN
-75 KPEIADFMDSIS
+75 PEIVEFFESIS
-87 KAGSEWRGTRKSV
+87 KKGSEWRGIRQSAISRK
-100 LNGNYFDSTMLCP
+100 YYDSTIICP
-113 QDDWIVS
+113 EDDWTIS
-120 LAKDLNQEVKEKDIF
+120 IAKDLNQEIKEKDIF

-151 IFDNKGSITDFLFK
+151 IFDDKGSITDFLYK

-182 IDKNLCK
+182 IGKNLCN

-199 FDLYKN
+199 FELYKN

-210 QAQRKE
+210 RAEKRE
-216 YEIRDTQ
+216 YEIKDSQ
-223 GNLGFYLLHISRV
+223 GNPGFYLLQISRV
-236 YDGLLISNKN
+236 YEGLLISNKN

-276 DYNVKTEQ
+276 DYNVKTER

-291 KTMLGFT
+291 KTMLGYT
-298 DQEIASDDLQV
+298 NEEISSDDVHL

-325 FQRHQSEETERFD
+325 FQRHQTEGTERFD
-338 KVLRFKTKGGEYMFI
+338 KVLRFKKKDGEYIFI
-353 RSRALIIKDE
+353 RSRALIIEDE

-374 TDISAAKQSELVLE
+374 TDISAAKQSEIALE

-420 GMATLLAGSEL
+420 GMANLLMSSEL

-460 TLDSAKMEIKEEPF
+460 TLDSTKMEIKEEVF
-474 EIKTFID
+474 ETKTFID
-481 LIRILVEPKAFEKEI
+481 LIRILVEPKAFEKNI
-496 EFKILISEKFPKV
+496 EFKIFISEKFPKLIV
-509 IIGDRTRI
+509 GDRTRI

-537 TLSLDLEGADSILFK
+537 TLTLDLEGNDSILFK
-552 VKDTGIGIQEE
+552 VKDTGIGIKEE

-571 FHQEDLADTRRY
+571 FHQEDLADTRKY
-583 GGVGLGLYIVKRL
+583 SGVGLGLYIVKRL
-596 TSRMKGEIR
+596 TSKMKGEIR
-605 LDSEPGLGSEF
+605 LDSQPGLGSEF
-616 TVILPLKMETQTSLN
+616 SIILPLKTEMDIPVSPAQVQSET
-631 IVQTQQSDAVP
+631 VP
-642 KFTSGSVLIVDDNE
+642 TFSSSSVLIVDDNE

-685 LDTNDKKYD
+685 LDTNEKKYD

-719 SNAKTPI
+719 FNAKTPI

-751 KPFQPKQLYKVLIDF
+751 KPFQPKQLYKVLTDF

>member
-1 MNQLPADILT
+1 MNEIPTDILT

-21 TSVYVNELIRDKNGK
+21 TSVYLNELLRDDKGK

-49 AKLLQMEKSFIIGR
+49 AKLLKMEKDFVIGR
-63 NFTKLRPDVNEI
+63 NFTQLRSDVNEV
-75 KPEIADFMDSIS
+75 KPEFAAFMESIS
-87 KAGSEWRGTRKSV
+87 KAGSEWRGIRQSV
-100 LNGNYFDSTMLCP
+100 ISGKYFDSTMLCH
-113 QDDWIVS
+113 QDDWIIS
-120 LAKDLNQEVKEKDIF
+120 IAKDLNQEIKEKDIF

-144 AVYYLEP
+144 AIYYLEP
-151 IFDNKGSITDFLFK
+151 VFDERGSIIDFSYK
-165 DLNPAA
+165 DMNPAA
-171 EAEIGMPKEIA
+171 EAEMGIPKEIS
-182 IDKNLCK
+182 IGKNLYSV
-189 LFPQNLELGT
+189 FPQNVNIGM
-199 FDLYKN
+199 FDLFKK

-210 QAQRKE
+210 EAEKKE
-216 YEIRDTQ
+216 YEIKDTQ
-223 GNLGFYLLHISRV
+223 GNLKFYLLHISRV
-236 YDGLLISNKN
+236 YEGLVISSKN

-276 DYNVKTEQ
+276 DYNMKTEQ

-298 DQEIASDDLQV
+298 DEEIPSDDTQV
-309 WRKLVHPKDL
+309 WRRLVHPKDL

-338 KVLRFKTKGGEYMFI
+338 KVLRYKTKSGEYIFI

-363 NGEPTRIVGTH
+363 NGDPARIVGTH
-374 TDISAAKQSELVLE
+374 TDISAAKQSELALE
-388 KAKEK
+388 KAKER

-420 GMATLLAGSEL
+420 GMANLLSGSKL
-431 NSEQKEYLKDL
+431 DPEQREYLKDL

-481 LIRILVEPKAFEKEI
+481 FIRILIESKASEKNI
-496 EFKILISEKFPKV
+496 EFKIFISEKFPRV
-509 IIGDRTRI
+509 IVGDRTRI

-537 TLSLDLEGADSILFK
+537 TLSLDLEGDTSILFK
-552 VKDTGIGIQEE
+552 VKDTGIGIKEE

-571 FHQEDLADTRRY
+571 FHQEDLADTRKY
-583 GGVGLGLYIVKRL
+583 KGVGLGLYIVKKL
-596 TSRMKGEIR
+596 TSKMKGEVR
-605 LDSEPGLGSEF
+605 LDSKAGYGSEF
-616 TVILPLKMETQTSLN
+616 SVILPLRTVTEAAFTPTQNQSEN
-631 IVQTQQSDAVP
+631 IPLFS
-642 KFTSGSVLIVDDNE
+642 SSSVLIVDDNE
-656 INVKILAK
+656 INLKILAK
-664 HLSKTGIQSD
+664 HLSKTGIKSD
-674 SALSGREALKL
+674 SALSGQEALKL
-685 LDTNDKKYD
+685 LDTNEKKYD

-707 YHTADAIHALNS
+707 YHTADAIHALHS

-751 KPFQPKQLYKVLIDF
+751 KPFQPKQLYKVLTDF